1 MPPTGELYVEI
12 RAAVKR
18 GGRPKLVPLA
28 EVGKYTGFRSVFAY
42 PKAVAEKIIQQ
53 CGSHGLRGQPVYAD
67 VLLMDFDNVDP
78 SLFRDWLVQQGI
90 AFERYDSGNRSIHF
104 HIPLQPIQGDWVPQ
118 ACKQWVEAH
127 SIVQADTSFYHPAGV
142 FRLPGTYHTKNP
154 GRCKELLE
162 SVPGKLLVLE
172 PPALAAV
179 PELEHEAD
187 EEPMHFYAALLLPA
201 NEGDRRPTVFRLAVA
216 GLRSGH
222 DPDDV
227 AALLSWWNSTRCYP
241 PHDNHAIEQQIN
253 GAIRYV
259 SNLTF

>member
-1 MPPTGELYVEI
+1 MQYFVEI
-12 RAAVKR
+12 RGAVRRPGK
-18 GGRPKLVPLA
+18 PKLVPLRDA
-28 EVGKYTGFRSVFAY
+28 HLHTGFRSAFAY
-42 PKAVAEKIIQQ
+42 PEPVAKLIAQS
-53 CGSHGLRGQPVYAD
+53 GSTAGLRGQPVYAD
-67 VLLMDFDNVDP
+67 VLLMDFDNIDP
-78 SLFRDWLVQQGI
+78 SVFRDWLVQQGI
-90 AFERYDSGNRSIHF
+90 AFDRYDSGNRSIHF
-104 HIPLQPIQGDWVPQ
+104 HIPLQPIEGVWVPQ

-127 SIVQADTSFYHPAGV
+127 SIVQADTSFYHPAGQ

-172 PPALAAV
+172 PSAPAVVL
-179 PELEHEAD
+179 ELEHEAD
-187 EEPMHFYAALLLPA
+187 EEPTQFYAALLLPA